1 MFCQIGQLVSFYQVI
16 GGCIYF
22 VGLRVVFLY
31 RRKDLFDW
39 IEGGVM
45 IIEDLVSYVIIFED
59 LISVDYKGYRVWEVF
74 FNGQGIIIL
83 MVLNILEGMDL
94 KGGLC

>member
-1 MFCQIGQLVSFYQVI
+1 
-16 GGCIYF
+16 
-22 VGLRVVFLY
+22 
-31 RRKDLFDW
+31 
-39 IEGGVM
+39 M
-45 IIEDLVSYVIIFED
+45 IIEDLVSYVIIFDD